1 LWPPLPRRQIVHEE
15 PLEARYM
22 RIVLDPVPLVLGIY
36 AYVGELLAGAVQKRE
51 DDSADALGRRFSR
64 QRAEAGD
71 RETQRMVR
79 TLHGDVKTADKLLK
93 KTSDVWKISQET
105 DLVDLVIVSR
115 GDEVTPKA
123 YVLLRPR
130 EIRPLLQ
137 SIRAA
142 AAGAGESEETLAALD
157 QAVAGIDAKP
167 NEYLTFGFDP
177 WQG

>member
-1 LWPPLPRRQIVHEE
+1 MET
-15 PLEARYM
+15 RYM

-36 AYVGELLAGAVQKRE
+36 AYVGTLLATAVQKRE
-51 DDSADALGRRFSR
+51 DDSADALGRRLSR
-64 QRAEAGD
+64 QRAAAGD
-71 RETQRMVR
+71 REAQRMVR

-93 KTSDVWKISQET
+93 KTTDVWKISQET

-115 GDEVTPKA
+115 GDEVAPKA
-123 YVLLRPR
+123 YVLLRPK

-142 AAGAGESEETLAALD
+142 AGGAGESEETLAALD
-157 QAVAGIDAKP
+157 GAIESIDGKP